1 MMMKVTILSN
11 SKGGVFTVTMQWAKG
26 LARKGCDVNIF
37 FLTQSKEAKRLVPSE
52 HIRFH
57 YFTTSNFL
65 LNLRA
70 IFKFLIHDRPDVIH
84 TNFASLGLLA
94 IFKKYVFK
102 TPFIFTS
109 HGIPE
114 SWLQLS
120 LSDKIAYT
128 IEYYLLPLVTS
139 QSSTV
144 VAVSKY
150 VKDMLKKR
158 YNVDSEVIYHG
169 IDANIFKPKNK
180 AQSKRKLGYKEKD
193 FVILSIGKLHP
204 SKDPLTLIKA
214 ISKAVEKNASLR
226 LIMIGD
232 GELYEEAKNEI
243 RKRNLSNYTKLLNY
257 VDSEK
262 LHIWYAAADIFVLPS
277 VGEAFGMT
285 LLEAMASG
293 VPVIASNSGACPEVI
308 GNAGILFNQGNYTK
322 LAEKILFLSHEK
334 ELSRKLR
341 EAGLKRVREIF
352 SWEDKIDQYLKLYKI
367 TATKNWAI

>member
-11 SKGGVFTVTMQWAKG
+11 SKGGVFTVTMQWAKE

-37 FLTQSKEAKRLVPSE
+37 FLTQSKEAKRLVSSE

-150 VKDMLKKR
+150 VKGMLKKR

-262 LHIWYAAADIFVLPS
+262 LHTWYAAADIFVLPS

-367 TATKNWAI
+367 TATKNWVM